1 MRLASRMD
9 DLDSRAHDRL
19 ESEIRLI
26 GRLAKEQRAAR
37 WRALPFAKPLT
48 GQELASAE
56 RLLLSR

>member
-1 MRLASRMD
+1 MD
-9 DLDSRAHDRL
+9 ELDSRAHDRL

-26 GRLAKEQRAAR
+26 ERLPKEQRTAR